1 MGALGGKTV
10 IVTGAAR
17 GVGATL
23 ARSAAEEGAV
33 VVLGDI
39 LVERGE
45 SVAKEIGQDA
55 LFLPLDVTSE
65 EDWTRVVDETR
76 SRFGRIDGL
85 VNNAAVLH
93 IGTLENTP
101 PEAFRRV
108 FEVNTLGPYLG
119 TRAVLPTMKAQAAG
133 SIVHISSID
142 GLVGMNGVSAYAS
155 SKWGLRGLAK
165 ASAMELGRSGI
176 RVNTICPAS
185 GNAEMFDPW
194 QEKMASFP
202 DDIAAYLANRA
213 MPGELPAEA
222 VAGAVNYLL
231 SDTSRH
237 VTGIDLPVDAG
248 ATVGRFLPGF
258 NTL

>member
-1 MGALGGKTV
+1 
-10 IVTGAAR
+10 
-17 GVGATL
+17 
-23 ARSAAEEGAV
+23 
-33 VVLGDI
+33 
-39 LVERGE
+39 
-45 SVAKEIGQDA
+45 
-55 LFLPLDVTSE
+55 
-65 EDWTRVVDETR
+65 
-76 SRFGRIDGL
+76 

-101 PEAFRRV
+101 PEAFRRL

-142 GLVGMNGVSAYAS
+142 GLVGMNGVTAYAS

-231 SDTSRH
+231 SDSSRH